1 MNKPRAFLVYGRFN
15 PPTLGHK
22 AMINKMIN
30 FARAAG
36 GVPYIVTTHTR
47 RFANNPLAQNNK
59 MTLLRQMYPG
69 IEVLGTSKENP
80 TPHSIVKLL
89 EKKHNNF
96 TFVVGSNRTEAFT
109 GMFSK
114 PNYKHINVMPGGN
127 RNANSN
133 NVNGISAT
141 KVRDAARRGN
151 RGMVRNYLNE
161 SITENQ
167 INKLIKII
175 TGEINRLNNNNP
187 RSRKKSRII

>member
-15 PPTLGHK
+15 PPTLGHRV
-22 AMINKMIN
+22 MINEMIS
-30 FARAAG
+30 FARENG

-47 RFANNPLAQNNK
+47 NLTKNPLAQNNK

-69 IEVLGTSKENP
+69 IKVLGTSKERP

-89 EKKHNNF
+89 ENNHNNF
-96 TFVVGSNRTEAFT
+96 TFVVGSNRFNGFT
-109 GMFSK
+109 RMFSN
-114 PNYKHINVMPGGN
+114 PNYSHVDVVSGGN

-141 KVRDAARRGN
+141 KVREAARRGN
-151 RGMVRNYLNE
+151 KKLVRNYVNE

-187 RSRKKSRII
+187 RPKKKLRV